1 MIFSYFFHLRGSD
14 FDDIDEEMQK
24 EVAVEMLVC
33 DKVVALAADPKS
45 CESFYLIKIAEEEKE
60 KAEDVEDVFGHVIT
74 KGMKHLK
81 GCS

>member
-60 KAEDVEDVFGHVIT
+60 KAVEGLFLERKFNFDNLYTIPK
-74 KGMKHLK
+74 KG
-81 GCS
+81 